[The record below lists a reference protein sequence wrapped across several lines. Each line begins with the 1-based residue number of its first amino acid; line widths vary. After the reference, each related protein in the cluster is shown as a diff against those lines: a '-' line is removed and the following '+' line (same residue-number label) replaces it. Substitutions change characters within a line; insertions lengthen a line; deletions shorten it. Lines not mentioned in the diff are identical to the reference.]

1 MIKQPELGKVIRF
14 HRKKSGLSQADFAR
28 MIGVGKT
35 VIYDLEK
42 GKETIQ
48 LNTLNKV
55 LTGLNISVQLIS
67 QLMDEYRNANR

>member
-1 MIKQPELGKVIRF
+1 MIKQPELGKIIRF

-55 LTGLNISVQLIS
+55 LIGLNISVQLNS
-67 QLMDEYRNANR
+67 QLMDEYRNASR